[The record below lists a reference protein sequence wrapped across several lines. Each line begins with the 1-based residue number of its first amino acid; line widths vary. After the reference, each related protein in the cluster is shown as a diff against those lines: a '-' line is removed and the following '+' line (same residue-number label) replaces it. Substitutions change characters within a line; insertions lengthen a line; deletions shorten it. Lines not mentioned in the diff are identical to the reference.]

1 MKVIGS
7 LLVKYF
13 SLCSDYIVF
22 YELIV
27 IINLG
32 ILIFTQNLIFL
43 ILGIILCI
51 LGLIGTLLDAYS
63 YFKKKKRGD

>member
-1 MKVIGS
+1 MKVIAS

-13 SLCSDYIVF
+13 SLCSDYTVF

-32 ILIFTQNLIFL
+32 ILVFTQNLIFL

-63 YFKKKKRGD
+63 YFKKKK